1 MVQLATAVSILSNKT
16 FCCLALMQLDV
27 AIYDLSDFG
36 TSKLKWLAKLAIL
49 SAGINVMMK
58 ALFEEDL

>member
-1 MVQLATAVSILSNKT
+1 
-16 FCCLALMQLDV
+16 MQLDV
-27 AIYDLSDFG
+27 GSYGLSDFG
-36 TSKLKWLAKLAIL
+36 MSKLKWLAKLAIS

>member
-1 MVQLATAVSILSNKT
+1 
-16 FCCLALMQLDV
+16 MQLDV
-27 AIYDLSDFG
+27 GIYDLSDFG

>member
-27 AIYDLSDFG
+27 GIYDLSDFG
-36 TSKLKWLAKLAIL
+36 MSKLKWQAKLAIS
-49 SAGINVMMK
+49 SAGINVLMK